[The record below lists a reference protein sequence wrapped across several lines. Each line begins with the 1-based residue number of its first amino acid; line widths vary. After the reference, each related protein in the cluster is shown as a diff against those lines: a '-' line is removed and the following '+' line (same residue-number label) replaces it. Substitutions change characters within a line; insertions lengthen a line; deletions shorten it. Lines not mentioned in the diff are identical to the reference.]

1 MNPGSST
8 EVEVTIMKIGVLSD
22 THDRLDNVER
32 IVSIFKNAGVGA
44 VFHCGDFCSPFVARK
59 MATLEGT
66 PFYAVR
72 GNNDGDISFLNTTFA
87 KLGPIKEPYLKVDL
101 EGRKILLLHGHA
113 VPEDCITDIAKGSRY
128 DIIVY
133 GHYHHVRNE
142 MVGKTLVL
150 NPGEACGYLENVG
163 TAMIVDLAP
172 GGQTRVEI
180 VKI

>member
-1 MNPGSST
+1 
-8 EVEVTIMKIGVLSD
+8 VKIGIMSD
-22 THDRLDNVER
+22 THDKLENVEK
-32 IVSIFKNAGVGA
+32 IVSIFKKANVGV

-59 MATLEGT
+59 MAAIKGT

-72 GNNDGDISFLNTTFA
+72 GNNDGDISFLNASFA
-87 KLGPIKEPYLKVDL
+87 NIGPIKEPYQEFDL

-113 VPEDCITDIAKGSRY
+113 VPEGCITDIAKGGRY

-142 MVGKTLVL
+142 VVGKTLVL

-163 TAMIVDLAP
+163 TAMIVDLEP
-172 GGQTRVEI
+172 GGKTSVEI